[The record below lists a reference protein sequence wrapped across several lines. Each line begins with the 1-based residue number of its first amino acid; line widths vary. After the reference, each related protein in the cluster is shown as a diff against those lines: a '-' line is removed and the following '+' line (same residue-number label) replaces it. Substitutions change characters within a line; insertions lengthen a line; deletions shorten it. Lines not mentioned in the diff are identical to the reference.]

1 MAKTKLK
8 KCIMT
13 GKLNRITD
21 GANQELPR
29 ELPRGNILSKNIF
42 TLAKKIKK
50 KLIQKLKTWCMLSV
64 ILGNA
69 GIIHK
74 LAAGFADFFR

>member
-42 TLAKKIKK
+42 TLSKKIKK
-50 KLIQKLKTWCMLSV
+50 TNTKLKNLVHVFSYLRKCRDHTQACCWV
-64 ILGNA
+64 RR
-69 GIIHK
+69 
-74 LAAGFADFFR
+74 FFR

>member
-29 ELPRGNILSKNIF
+29 ELPRGNMLGKNIF
-42 TLAKKIKK
+42 TLSKKIKNLK
-50 KLIQKLKTWCMLSV
+50 KLIQK
-64 ILGNA
+64 
-69 GIIHK
+69 
-74 LAAGFADFFR
+74 

>member
-29 ELPRGNILSKNIF
+29 ELLRGNILGKNIF
-42 TLAKKIKK
+42 TLSKKFKIK
-50 KLIQKLKTWCMLSV
+50 
-64 ILGNA
+64 N
-69 GIIHK
+69 
-74 LAAGFADFFR
+74 